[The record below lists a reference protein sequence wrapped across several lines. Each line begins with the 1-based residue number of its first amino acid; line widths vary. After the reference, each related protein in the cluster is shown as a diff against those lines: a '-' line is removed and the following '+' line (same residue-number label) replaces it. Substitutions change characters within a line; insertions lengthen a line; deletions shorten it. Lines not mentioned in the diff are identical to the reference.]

1 MGPTAGDD
9 QSIQTGL
16 PLSTVFS
23 TVIKSMKHG
32 WDQVPDLPLPAAKLG
47 QSS

>member
-16 PLSTVFS
+16 LLSTVFS
-23 TVIKSMKHG
+23 MVVKSVTRG